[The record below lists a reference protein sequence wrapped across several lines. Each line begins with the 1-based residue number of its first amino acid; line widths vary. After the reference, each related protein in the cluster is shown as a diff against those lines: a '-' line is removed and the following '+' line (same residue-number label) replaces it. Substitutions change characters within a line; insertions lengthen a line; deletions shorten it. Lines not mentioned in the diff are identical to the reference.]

1 MTLIVS
7 LNYTGKLPF
16 QKVQNAYSYKDNLDK
31 AMKELVAERRKAIA
45 DGTGGNEK
53 DLLSCLIRANDAEE
67 SGMDKDVE
75 TGRKV
80 EKLSEE
86 ELMGNIWLFLLAG

>member
-16 QKVQNAYSYKDNLDK
+16 QKVKDAYTYKDNLDK
-31 AMKELVAERRKAIA
+31 AMKDLVAERRKSIA
-45 DGTGGNEK
+45 DGTGGYEK
-53 DLLSCLIRANDAEE
+53 DLLSCLIKANDAEE
-67 SGMDKDVE
+67 SGIDQDAE
-75 TGRKV
+75 TGRKL

-86 ELMGNIWLFLLAG
+86 ELLGNIWLFLLAG